1 MEIEYKT
8 VKNKNYLERFK
19 NEFFPPFTVITI
31 ISLISYK
38 LTDLNFI
45 LFIIFGYAIIWGVIS
60 HLIIKNSINSILI
73 NEENILIKGT
83 EINTKWSESNK
94 IEKISA
100 RIKSQGFGRGNVE
113 YYLKI
118 YLSENTYIINKR
130 REWNY
135 DDLIEIY
142 NHFSNNK
149 YKNENKDL
157 LEKMKLK
164 AKGYSSFEIAFGK
177 KRK

>member
-1 MEIEYKT
+1 MELEYKT

-19 NEFFPPFTVITI
+19 TEFFPPFTVII
-31 ISLISYK
+31 FISLISYK

-45 LFIIFGYAIIWGVIS
+45 LFIIVGYAIIWAIIT
-60 HLIIKNSINSILI
+60 HFMIKNSINRIQI
-73 NEENILIKGT
+73 NEGNILIEGT

-94 IEKISA
+94 VENISV

-118 YLSENTYIINKR
+118 YLSENAHIINKR
-130 REWNY
+130 KEWNY
-135 DDLIEIY
+135 DDLIKIY

-177 KRK
+177 NRK

>member
-1 MEIEYKT
+1 MELEYKT
-8 VKNKNYLERFK
+8 VKNKNYFERFK
-19 NEFFPPFTVITI
+19 TDFFPPFTVITF

-38 LTDLNFI
+38 LTDLNYI
-45 LFIIFGYAIIWGVIS
+45 LFIIVGYAIIWAIVT
-60 HLIIKNSINSILI
+60 HFMIKNSINRIQI
-73 NEENILIKGT
+73 NEGKVLIEGT
-83 EINTKWSESNK
+83 EINTKWSESHN
-94 IEKISA
+94 IENISA

-118 YLSENTYIINKR
+118 YLSENTHIINKR
-130 REWNY
+130 KEWNY
-135 DDLIEIY
+135 DDLIKIY

-157 LEKMKLK
+157 LEKIKLK

-177 KRK
+177 NRK